1 MKFILKWIQL
11 PSCEI
16 YIYVVINHSLRLYIY
31 IVKLLNLK
39 IPPNVRPVDILGEKK
54 ANLQRIER
62 TTNIHM
68 YYNEDEAVSIIST
81 CEFILCGRFR
91 Y

>member
-1 MKFILKWIQL
+1 MIIIE
-11 PSCEI
+11 SC
-16 YIYVVINHSLRLYIY
+16 IY
-31 IVKLLNLK
+31 IVKFLNLK

-68 YYNEDEAVSIIST
+68 YYNEDEAVSIILFVKLYFVDD
-81 CEFILCGRFR
+81 FIID
-91 Y
+91 